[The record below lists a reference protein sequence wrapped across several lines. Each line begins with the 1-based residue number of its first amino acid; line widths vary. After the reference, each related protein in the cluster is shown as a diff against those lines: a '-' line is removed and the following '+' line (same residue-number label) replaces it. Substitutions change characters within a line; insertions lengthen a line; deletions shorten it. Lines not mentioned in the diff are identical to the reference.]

1 MEKKELIKAI
11 DTIVTE
17 KNISPDIIYEALTL
31 ALQTAYKKNFNSK
44 TNVRV
49 DINRETGDI
58 KVFSYYV
65 VLPEID

>member
-44 TNVRV
+44 TNV
-49 DINRETGDI
+49 E
-58 KVFSYYV
+58 
-65 VLPEID
+65 